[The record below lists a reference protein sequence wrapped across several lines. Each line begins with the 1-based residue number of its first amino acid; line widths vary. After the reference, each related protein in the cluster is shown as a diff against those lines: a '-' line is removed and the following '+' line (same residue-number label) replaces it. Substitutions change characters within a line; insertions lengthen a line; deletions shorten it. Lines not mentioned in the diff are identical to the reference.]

1 MRKKR
6 LLKVHTHEIFQ
17 NLFFLYAGLFTS
29 VMMKGLYYCIKCV
42 YGRSQAGPSIS
53 PAFYR
58 KITVAEEETILTN
71 EVFHISV
78 IPLKEG
84 IKTVK

>member
-1 MRKKR
+1 MR
-6 LLKVHTHEIFQ
+6 
-17 NLFFLYAGLFTS
+17 FFRISFSYKQVCLHQLGG
-29 VMMKGLYYCIKCV
+29 KGYITKNV

-71 EVFHISV
+71 KVFHISV
-78 IPLKEG
+78 SHLKEG
-84 IKTVK
+84 IK